1 MRKQKEDM
9 QVNVAGIRRNIKNL
23 AHNYSDAQVKVR
35 EATSNDPWGPSATIM
50 AEIADLTYNVVAF
63 SEIMQMI
70 WKRLN
75 DHGKN
80 WRHVFKA
87 LLLLDYLIKT
97 GTEKVAQQCKENIF
111 AIQTLREFSYF
122 EEGKD
127 QGTHVREKSS
137 QLVNLLKDDE
147 RLKNERVKA
156 LKAKERFAQHPSGF
170 GSDGYIDGP
179 THRDM
184 PPGWQEEPKPVSEL
198 EMVRPQTA
206 GEEEL
211 QLQLAMA
218 MSREE
223 AEQEEAKRRSDDV
236 RLQLALSQSEQD
248 FKDQTVKP
256 TGVKKEEPQS
266 HLLDLLDISLGA
278 TSISS
283 PPLGAMGGTGDPW
296 GTPARAASQLSD
308 PWSGTSSPQIDP
320 WQPAASMR
328 AANAS
333 VPLGAVGG
341 IGSNGGDAWA
351 LTRTQSPSVASG
363 SSTEGW
369 LHSNG
374 GGGAGAG
381 AVGGAVILN
390 GNSVGAGAIGGLDP
404 WLSKGNALGGAAAA
418 AAEKVEPADPW
429 LTETSIK
436 PVSLAPLAAAPTVDP
451 WAPKA
456 GAAANDDP
464 WKNTGMSSVKKPSPD
479 MDEFDIITNRNKTGD
494 LLTNN
499 LTSAFN
505 NNNASLLDEM
515 DPLSA
520 TNSTLNAT
528 TTSTNT
534 SKQMKT
540 PQSFLGEN
548 SSLVNLDNLIKP
560 VQTQSQAGN
569 AAYNPFSDTVIP
581 PKTNLF
587 QQQQPAVP
595 SINQLKQQQPFAMT
609 MNQDPWA
616 PVTNSTNTS
625 QLTRN
630 LFNDYDD
637 SDDFAS
643 IHSNDNFH
651 NNFLNNKQVSSSG
664 NSNIKPT
671 LQYSKSDYDVFNPKA
686 FSTTTDFFTYNNSNN
701 NNNKNGNA
709 YRSQHDGPHQFQT
722 QVQIHS
728 QSVDNIRNMQIAS
741 DSDAEL
747 FDSASTT
754 TLHQPVANTAHSGVF
769 RTTTNNSNPLSLQP
783 PLAPPPPINQ
793 FQPFTDFGNEAK
805 EDFETFNNTF
815 NNSNRTSNNNGN
827 ETFNNTFINN
837 SNAFTSASSTFNSN
851 FNNKFTNTNN
861 SSNNNNQLSN
871 YSYDLTSTQQ
881 PVAKYPTVPLT
892 SSYSNALT
900 AALADTPGIKIAPVQ
915 LPMPATTTMPFNY
928 GASTVG
934 NVIGSGFE
942 SGGGGSLFN
951 YGFYEA
957 NPSILSNNNN
967 SNNMN
972 NFSNTVSHNNALF
985 STSSSLMGNCK
996 LENNNN
1002 MPWMNPE
1009 AASSSNPFLS

>member
-1 MRKQKEDM
+1 M
-9 QVNVAGIRRNIKNL
+9 QVNVAGLRRNIKNL

-80 WRHVFKA
+80 WRHVYKA
-87 LLLLDYLIKT
+87 LILLEYLIKT

-111 AIQTLREFSYF
+111 AIQTLREFVYF

-127 QGTHVREKSS
+127 QGTHVREKAK

-198 EMVRPQTA
+198 ELVRPQTA

-248 FKDQTVKP
+248 FKDQTVPVGKRD
-256 TGVKKEEPQS
+256 KPQS

-283 PPLGAMGGTGDPW
+283 PPLGATGGSGDPW
-296 GTPARAASQLSD
+296 ATPARAASQLSD

-328 AANAS
+328 TATAS
-333 VPLGAVGG
+333 APLGAVGG
-341 IGSNGGDAWA
+341 IGSNGGEAWG

-369 LHSNG
+369 LQSNG
-374 GGGAGAG
+374 GGAAGSTA
-381 AVGGAVILN
+381 ILN
-390 GNSVGAGAIGGLDP
+390 GNSIGAGAIGGVDP
-404 WLSKGNALGGAAAA
+404 WLSKSGAVGGAT
-418 AAEKVEPADPW
+418 AAENVEPVDSW
-429 LTETSIK
+429 LTEKVK
-436 PVSLAPLAAAPTVDP
+436 PVEISSLMAAPTADP

-456 GAAANDDP
+456 GTTNNDDL
-464 WKNTGMSSVKKPSPD
+464 WKSTETSVVKKPSPD
-479 MDEFDIITNRNKTGD
+479 LDEFDIITNRNKTGD
-494 LLTNN
+494 LLTNS
-499 LTSAFN
+499 LASVSN

-520 TNSTLNAT
+520 TNSSLNAA
-528 TTSTNT
+528 STNT
-534 SKQMKT
+534 KKQLKT

-560 VQTQSQAGN
+560 IQTQPQVGN
-569 AAYNPFSDTVIP
+569 AAYNPFSDTVVP

-616 PVTNSTNTS
+616 PVNNSTNTTQPS
-625 QLTRN
+625 RN
-630 LFNDYDD
+630 FFTEYERDEFT
-637 SDDFAS
+637 SF
-643 IHSNDNFH
+643 HSNNLH
-651 NNFLNNKQVSSSG
+651 NENNNNKQINNNLNNNNISC
-664 NSNIKPT
+664 SNHNKPT
-671 LQYSKSDYDVFNPKA
+671 LQYSKSDYDVFNTS
-686 FSTTTDFFTYNNSNN
+686 FGTSSNDFFLYNN
-701 NNNKNGNA
+701 NNN
-709 YRSQHDGPHQFQT
+709 SQQNGPHQFQT
-722 QVQIHS
+722 QVQVHS
-728 QSVDNIRNMQIAS
+728 QSVDNIRNIQTTS
-741 DSDAEL
+741 DSDTDIYDNSSNTTIHQQVATSNRN
-747 FDSASTT
+747 FQTSTNT
-754 TLHQPVANTAHSGVF
+754 TSSSLA
-769 RTTTNNSNPLSLQP
+769 LQP
-783 PLAPPPPINQ
+783 PLAPATTLYQ
-793 FQPFTDFGNEAK
+793 TDFA
-805 EDFETFNNTF
+805 DFSAALNQDSFVSDAFNKNT
-815 NNSNRTSNNNGN
+815 TSNYAYGQ
-827 ETFNNTFINN
+827 
-837 SNAFTSASSTFNSN
+837 AST
-851 FNNKFTNTNN
+851 KLDATYQT
-861 SSNNNNQLSN
+861 
-871 YSYDLTSTQQ
+871 
-881 PVAKYPTVPLT
+881 APLAA
-892 SSYSNALT
+892 SYSNALT
-900 AALADTPGIKIAPVQ
+900 AALAGTPGIKLAAMPV
-915 LPMPATTTMPFNY
+915 PMSTTTIPF
-928 GASTVG
+928 GFGPSSMDM
-934 NVIGSGFE
+934 GSGVGDTG
-942 SGGGGSLFN
+942 SGGIGVGVGGDSLFN
-951 YGFYEA
+951 YGFYDA
-957 NPSILSNNNN
+957 TPSINHNHNHNLNNNNN
-967 SNNMN
+967 SAN
-972 NFSNTVSHNNALF
+972 NNAIF
-985 STSSSLMGNCK
+985 SMSTSSSLGNCK